1 MMTTILSIYSF
12 VLALAVWQEFQNSHS
27 EPEADTE

>member
-12 VLALAVWQEFQNSHS
+12 VLALAVWQEFQNSHPA
-27 EPEADTE
+27 PEADAE